1 MLAASRSIRSS
12 GGRSSRS
19 GMRALV
25 DALSDARPKS
35 PAAASQA
42 DNEEA
47 IELAHFPDAM
57 RPPPGAQ
64 PPIER
69 DDFPAPP
76 YPYTDPER
84 RRRWS
89 DTYKVIISKLN
100 NLSSLRKFDFVFIES
115 FQGVPASDD
124 EDEVDNKGYIQE
136 AEQKLKKEQAELSK
150 IDTGIAKVFLQD
162 REKDRENLRHRASNV
177 DPRNASR
184 TPSAAREP
192 AYRLRYE
199 SPVGACKLYDW
210 MWSE

>member
-1 MLAASRSIRSS
+1 
-12 GGRSSRS
+12 
-19 GMRALV
+19 MRALV
-25 DALSDARPKS
+25 DALSEARPKS
-35 PAAASQA
+35 PASQM
-42 DNEEA
+42 DNEEP
-47 IELAHFPDAM
+47 IELAHYPDAM
-57 RPPPGAQ
+57 KRPPGAQ

-89 DTYKVIISKLN
+89 DTYKVEK
-100 NLSSLRKFDFVFIES
+100 RDKKWKQFDFLHFFFCFVLK
-115 FQGVPASDD
+115 GVPASDD
-124 EDEVDNKGYIQE
+124 EDEIDTTSSHVKE
-136 AEQKLKKEQAELSK
+136 VEQKIKKEQDELSK

-162 REKDRENLRHRASNV
+162 RAKDRENLRHRAANV

-199 SPVGACKLYDW
+199 SPVGACVYT
-210 MWSE
+210 